1 MESAQGMNLA
11 SIFGDI
17 GQSEKFSEIK
27 PPLAAAAAAAGLGYE
42 NVHFYPYYSFHILHQ
57 KFILAQQE
65 EGQGQTENGLNAI
78 CQETI
83 HDATWQLNRQ
93 RSGELEMKKR

>member
-1 MESAQGMNLA
+1 MSNPSPEHGFFRWKERDLA

-17 GQSEKFSEIK
+17 GQCENFSEIK
-27 PPLAAAAAAAGLGYE
+27 PPLAAAAGLGYE

-57 KFILAQQE
+57 KFVLAQQE

-83 HDATWQLNRQ
+83 HDAT
-93 RSGELEMKKR
+93 

>member
-1 MESAQGMNLA
+1 MESAQGRDLA

-17 GQSEKFSEIK
+17 GHCEIFSEIK
-27 PPLAAAAAAAGLGYE
+27 KPLAAAGVGYE

-57 KFILAQQE
+57 KFVLAQQE
-65 EGQGQTENGLNAI
+65 ERQGQTENGLNAI

-93 RSGELEMKKR
+93 RSGELEMKKDSL

>member
-1 MESAQGMNLA
+1 MPNPSPEHGLFRWIVLQGRDLA

-17 GQSEKFSEIK
+17 GQCEKLSEIK
-27 PPLAAAAAAAGLGYE
+27 PTLAAAAAAELGYE

-57 KFILAQQE
+57 KFVLAQQE

-83 HDATWQLNRQ
+83 HDAT
-93 RSGELEMKKR
+93 